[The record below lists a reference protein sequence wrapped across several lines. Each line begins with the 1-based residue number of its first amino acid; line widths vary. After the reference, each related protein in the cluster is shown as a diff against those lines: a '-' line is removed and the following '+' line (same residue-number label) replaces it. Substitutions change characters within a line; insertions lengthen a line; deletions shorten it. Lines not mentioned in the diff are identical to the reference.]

1 MHLSTLVHLNDPP
14 ENVVLL
20 RARNVARPNAILMYE
35 AMLRKVETV
44 RKHRNAYVHGGSGKN
59 PFSSMAR
66 HADFH
71 ASSKTGFRVSRL
83 SSSRPGLSR
92 GTSSS
97 MYTLGH
103 NGDKEDRPG
112 ACLLPSQDFRAAEV
126 LAERLMSAFSEWNS
140 GDGGFAR
147 CAIQWRL
154 NAVPLLFYD
163 TRIESF
169 GFLLLFVDFRPS
181 YGAHDSHAP
190 IQSALQHGVNSMR

>member
-14 ENVVLL
+14 ENVLL

-44 RKHRNAYVHGGSGKN
+44 RKRRNAYVHGGSGKN

-71 ASSKTGFRVSRL
+71 ASSKTGFQVSRL
-83 SSSRPGLSR
+83 SSSRPRLSP

-112 ACLLPSQDFRAAEV
+112 ACLPPSQDFRAAEV
-126 LAERLMSAFSEWNS
+126 LVERLMSAFSEWNS
-140 GDGGFAR
+140 CYGGFAR
-147 CAIQWRL
+147 CAIQRRL
-154 NAVPLLFYD
+154 NAVPLLFYKA
-163 TRIESF
+163 RIESF

-181 YGAHDSHAP
+181 YGAHGSHDTKYSPA
-190 IQSALQHGVNSMR
+190 QCKQHALER